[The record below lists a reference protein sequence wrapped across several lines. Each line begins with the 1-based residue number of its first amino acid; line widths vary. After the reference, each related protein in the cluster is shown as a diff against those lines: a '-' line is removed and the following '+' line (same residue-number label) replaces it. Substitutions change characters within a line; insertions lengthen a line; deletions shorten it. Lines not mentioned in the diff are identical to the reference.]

1 MAVHCL
7 RMLPKQTDKDI
18 MDRKDSIKF
27 KLMPEGHIRGV
38 QTQRTDLASAAEWMI
53 YFTNVCAPT
62 ISVAHVP
69 KLLIADERIYNALR
83 HAVLQGDSR

>member
-1 MAVHCL
+1 
-7 RMLPKQTDKDI
+7 

>member
-1 MAVHCL
+1 
-7 RMLPKQTDKDI
+7 MLPKQTDKDI

>member
-1 MAVHCL
+1 
-7 RMLPKQTDKDI
+7 
-18 MDRKDSIKF
+18 MDRAEAIKF
-27 KLMPEGHIRGV
+27 KLMPDGHIRGV

-69 KLLIADERIYNALR
+69 KLLITDDRIYSAL
-83 HAVLQGDSR
+83 AKTQL

>member
-27 KLMPEGHIRGV
+27 KLMPDGHIRGV

-69 KLLIADERIYNALR
+69 KLLITDEAILTTLSN
-83 HAVLQGDSR
+83 VQWKEDT

>member
-27 KLMPEGHIRGV
+27 KLMPDGHIRGV

-62 ISVAHVP
+62 ISVAHIP
-69 KLLIADERIYNALR
+69 KLLIADDRIYSAL
-83 HAVLQGDSR
+83 AKTQL

>member
-1 MAVHCL
+1 
-7 RMLPKQTDKDI
+7 MLPKQTDKDI

-62 ISVAHVP
+62 ISVTHVS

>member
-38 QTQRTDLASAAEWMI
+38 QTQRTDLASAADWMI

-62 ISVAHVP
+62 ISVAHVS
-69 KLLIADERIYNALR
+69 KLLIADDRIYSAL
-83 HAVLQGDSR
+83 AKTQL